1 MNKPH
6 ALTGKPSNNAGKYK
20 AGAKRSTLALRI
32 TAEHK
37 ATLQTQA
44 KAKGVSVSR
53 HIVDLSMA
61 FAALGFFPCPHCPQA
76 QHAD

>member
-6 ALTGKPSNNAGKYK
+6 ALTGKPSNNAGKLK
-20 AGAKRSTLALRI
+20 VGAKRSTLALRI

-37 ATLQTQA
+37 AMLQTQA

-53 HIVDLSMA
+53 HIVDLSIA
-61 FAALGFFPCPHCPQA
+61 FAALGLFPCSHGAKA